1 MLLCIQLMYKYKLNV
16 TSPKKTQNSQVV
28 KNERERYDKYAKHLT
43 HFIINAHLPKY
54 AWARF
59 D

>member
-1 MLLCIQLMYKYKLNV
+1 MLLL
-16 TSPKKTQNSQVV
+16 PKDTTYAGGQKR
-28 KNERERYDKYAKHLT
+28 KRRYDKYAKHLT

>member
-1 MLLCIQLMYKYKLNV
+1 MNV